1 MDEIDRKRTLMREL
15 LESQGMSA
23 ASFTDG
29 MIDDILLGRR
39 SVDDVLDQ
47 FHSDDLKANIKKHP
61 KEFLTQLPDFIKE
74 KIDTDVRIS
83 SEERTKFK
91 EYIASKKI
99 EFEKN
104 IKAVPPDVAE
114 IRKKFAE
121 GKISVHSV
129 LRKHKIWRAI
139 FHIVLGLGAAI
150 IGVASLFV
158 GIGGQEEF
166 FIVTAISFYV
176 LFSILNVVKFDRFL
190 FNSLDQLKR
199 EIEISTKI
207 EAVDRAIVCKVLDLR
222 NISHKL
228 EASTAEDFSSFF
240 AEAYDAIV
248 MDILK
253 KHKEVL
259 DEVASESVDAKFAL
273 QRAEQNAVSERRE
286 LQEQFERE
294 RESLTRAAKQHSLAE
309 LSEADTSSYLT
320 KLLLEGKFRDR
331 DAARRIVDAAIA
343 CFPTIKDEAQS
354 LAHTS
359 EEHKRV
365 AQYETILQLYNQKIA
380 KLRAQE
386 LDEEDKEEAIQ
397 AMKRLRDREIELL
410 AGAEIV
416 DG

>member
-1 MDEIDRKRTLMREL
+1 M
-15 LESQGMSA
+15 
-23 ASFTDG
+23 
-29 MIDDILLGRR
+29 
-39 SVDDVLDQ
+39 
-47 FHSDDLKANIKKHP
+47 
-61 KEFLTQLPDFIKE
+61 
-74 KIDTDVRIS
+74 
-83 SEERTKFK
+83 
-91 EYIASKKI
+91 
-99 EFEKN
+99 
-104 IKAVPPDVAE
+104 
-114 IRKKFAE
+114 
-121 GKISVHSV
+121 
-129 LRKHKIWRAI
+129 
-139 FHIVLGLGAAI
+139 
-150 IGVASLFV
+150 
-158 GIGGQEEF
+158 
-166 FIVTAISFYV
+166 
-176 LFSILNVVKFDRFL
+176 VKFDRFL

-240 AEAYDAIV
+240 TEAYDAIV

-259 DEVASESVDAKFAL
+259 DEVASESVEATFAL

-294 RESLTRAAKQHSLAE
+294 RESLTRAAKQHSLTE

-331 DAARRIVDAAIA
+331 DAARRMVDAAIA